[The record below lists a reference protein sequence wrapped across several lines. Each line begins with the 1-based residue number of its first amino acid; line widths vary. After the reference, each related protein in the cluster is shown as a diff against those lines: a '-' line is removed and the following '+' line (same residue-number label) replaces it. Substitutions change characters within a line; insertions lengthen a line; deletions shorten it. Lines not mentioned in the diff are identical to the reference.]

1 MCLNLFSILLE
12 KMFPDPIP
20 SSPNSTQFYDN

>member
-1 MCLNLFSILLE
+1 MCLNIFNILLE

-20 SSPNSTQFYDN
+20 SSPKPTQFYDK